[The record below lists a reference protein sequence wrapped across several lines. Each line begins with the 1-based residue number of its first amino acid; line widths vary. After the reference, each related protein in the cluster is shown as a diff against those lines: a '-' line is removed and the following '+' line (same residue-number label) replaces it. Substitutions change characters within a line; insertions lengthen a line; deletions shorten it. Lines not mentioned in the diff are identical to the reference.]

1 LKPVNIGLL
10 GLGTVGQGA
19 ANILR
24 RNADEIQRRTGRVVR
39 VTRAAV
45 RNQKKA
51 RALGFDFD
59 ITSDAQEL
67 VSDPDIDIVCEAIGG
82 DDPALSLLEA
92 AVDNKKHIITA
103 NKALIAVH
111 GNALIRRAH
120 ENGVTVAYESSV
132 AGGIPIIK
140 SLREGLA
147 ANRIE
152 WLVGIINGTG
162 NFILSEMAEKG
173 RSFDDVLA
181 EAQALGYAEADPT
194 FDVEGID
201 AAHKLTIMA
210 ACAFGIPLQFEGV
223 YTEGISK
230 ISREDVEFAA
240 DLGYC
245 IKHLGVAKRREDGVE
260 MRVHPTLIPER
271 RLLANVN
278 GVMNAVLVHGDAVG
292 PTLYYGAGAG
302 SEPTGSS
309 VVADIVDVVRT
320 LDTDPAVRIPPL
332 AYPLDALVEQPILAA
347 KDYQCAFY
355 IRLQAL
361 DRPGVMATV
370 SSIFGDLGISMEAI
384 LQKEPDTSAG
394 ANDGI
399 VTVPIILLT
408 GLVKEGLIDQA
419 IEKIQALDS
428 VSQPVTRIRVE
439 TL

>member
-1 LKPVNIGLL
+1 
-10 GLGTVGQGA
+10 
-19 ANILR
+19 
-24 RNADEIQRRTGRVVR
+24 
-39 VTRAAV
+39 
-45 RNQKKA
+45 
-51 RALGFDFD
+51 
-59 ITSDAQEL
+59 
-67 VSDPDIDIVCEAIGG
+67 
-82 DDPALSLLEA
+82 
-92 AVDNKKHIITA
+92 
-103 NKALIAVH
+103 
-111 GNALIRRAH
+111 
-120 ENGVTVAYESSV
+120 
-132 AGGIPIIK
+132 
-140 SLREGLA
+140 
-147 ANRIE
+147 
-152 WLVGIINGTG
+152 
-162 NFILSEMAEKG
+162 MAEKG